1 MACSIARF
9 VPTISCET
17 ADYAVTAPFVA
28 KGFGIALV
36 PELAC
41 PPSAEPAV
49 SCMEIH
55 VVGEPIVR
63 QISLAHRT
71 SEHSQIIQELFN
83 DLRANLE

>member
-1 MACSIARF
+1 
-9 VPTISCET
+9 
-17 ADYAVTAPFVA
+17 
-28 KGFGIALV
+28 
-36 PELAC
+36 
-41 PPSAEPAV
+41 
-49 SCMEIH
+49 MEIH